1 MYINLFIFYELVKCS
16 YNKIPWRKCF
26 DFEKT
31 SLREMAET
39 WSRLTEML
47 RKRGVKENTHI
58 QPVSPPRNGLPRDF
72 GWFPIN

>member
-16 YNKIPWRKCF
+16 YNKIPWRKYF

-31 SLREMAET
+31 SLREMVET

-47 RKRGVKENTHI
+47 GKRGREGEHI
-58 QPVSPPRNGLPRDF
+58 YPACLSS
-72 GWFPIN
+72 

>member
-31 SLREMAET
+31 SLREMVET
-39 WSRLTEML
+39 WSGLTEML
-47 RKRGVKENTHI
+47 RNRGREGEHTHSACLSSWEWT
-58 QPVSPPRNGLPRDF
+58 PKGFWLVSN
-72 GWFPIN
+72 